1 MKRSAGSEFDEEGD
15 KWFQSPHYKEGI
27 HNFFSPFLY
36 IPKVK
41 TNAVTGTLDDKDVS
55 KRIPR
60 EFEKDL
66 KIKRERFYDLFS
78 RVTRECEFK
87 LDVEE
92 LNRTLNIRIEE
103 IPDNYKVSAIFE
115 ELNSKSSVIAR
126 GKKNWSEQE
135 TMLLIWLVIAHST
148 IEDKDYNDLVTTHI
162 EIFHS

>member
-1 MKRSAGSEFDEEGD
+1 MKRVTSGS
-15 KWFQSPHYKEGI
+15 KVPITKKV
-27 HNFFSPFLY
+27 HNFFSNFIL
-36 IPKVK
+36 ISKVK
-41 TNAVTGTLDDKDVS
+41 TNAVTGTLEDKDVS

-148 IEDKDYNDLVTTHI
+148 IEDKDYNDLVSI
-162 EIFHS
+162 LIL

>member
-1 MKRSAGSEFDEEGD
+1 MMRVSSGFKVPTTKKVTLLSF
-15 KWFQSPHYKEGI
+15 P
-27 HNFFSPFLY
+27 FFLPIS
-36 IPKVK
+36 KVK
-41 TNAVTGTLDDKDVS
+41 TDAVTGDSKDKDVS
-55 KRIPR
+55 KRIPK

-66 KIKRERFYDLFS
+66 KVKRERFYDLFA
-78 RVTRECEFK
+78 RVTRDCEFK

-126 GKKNWSEQE
+126 GKKNWGEQE

-148 IEDKDYNDLVTTHI
+148 IEDKDFNDLVPLANLQ
-162 EIFHS
+162 F

>member
-1 MKRSAGSEFDEEGD
+1 MKRVTSGS
-15 KWFQSPHYKEGI
+15 KVPITKKV
-27 HNFFSPFLY
+27 HNFFSNFIL
-36 IPKVK
+36 ISKVK
-41 TNAVTGTLDDKDVS
+41 TNAVTGTLEDKDVS

-148 IEDKDYNDLVTTHI
+148 IEDKDYNDLVPI
-162 EIFHS
+162 LIL

>member
-15 KWFQSPHYKEGI
+15 KWFQSPHYKE
-27 HNFFSPFLY
+27 
-36 IPKVK
+36 VK

>member
-1 MKRSAGSEFDEEGD
+1 MKRVTSGS
-15 KWFQSPHYKEGI
+15 KVPITKKV
-27 HNFFSPFLY
+27 HNFFSNFIL
-36 IPKVK
+36 ISKVK
-41 TNAVTGTLDDKDVS
+41 TNAVTGTLEDKDVS

-103 IPDNYKVSAIFE
+103 IPDNYKVPAIFE

-148 IEDKDYNDLVTTHI
+148 IEDKDYNDLVPI
-162 EIFHS
+162 LIL